1 MDKNDLLVL
10 HTSCGLRILNGSG
23 QIIYSNMI
31 LDQPSNTAQ
40 SSNVEDSSSST
51 VGKPSM
57 PSKQFGIAYT
67 TEEQRKRGTS
77 RYRRELMYPFSLGQR
92 VPPSFLFSLCLC
104 ITPEWVTV
112 TLQQATTKPNPRHSF
127 SRSSHSILEMV
138 SQASQ
143 ELRRTLIPNH
153 MGYVGA
159 HSLELESRRTRCRI
173 LANFQQVK
181 VRLPKPVK
189 LIFSKV

>member
-1 MDKNDLLVL
+1 
-10 HTSCGLRILNGSG
+10 
-23 QIIYSNMI
+23 MI

-40 SSNVEDSSSST
+40 PSNADSSSNT

-57 PSKQFGIAYT
+57 PSKQFGIAFT
-67 TEEQRKRGTS
+67 TKEQRKR
-77 RYRRELMYPFSLGQR
+77 
-92 VPPSFLFSLCLC
+92 
-104 ITPEWVTV
+104 EWVIA
-112 TLQQATTKPNPRHSF
+112 TLQQATTKPNPRLSF
-127 SRSSHSILEMV
+127 PRSSHSILEMV

-143 ELRRTLIPNH
+143 ELRRTLIPDH

-159 HSLELESRRTRCRI
+159 PSLELESRRTRCRI

-189 LIFSKV
+189 LVFRKA